1 MRNPADRKH
10 KGPAAANASDPLR
23 ALNTRPGAPPLYQ
36 QIAADLRTRIET
48 GDLPPGAPLPSET
61 AVKALYDVSVPT
73 FRQAVQIL
81 AAEGL
86 VTTRQGR
93 ATKVTERPPV
103 SQPEV
108 FEFDPPTP
116 DARDGFR
123 DWCAVGWQVPRSAD
137 HVLAIAARYA
147 AALNVEPFTDVFI
160 LARYLTHA
168 TGIPAIHRT
177 VVPVATAL
185 AVPDLQH
192 DPFRMPAELYL
203 ILTVAGYRLD
213 WHTSTTAQKPST
225 DDAAVLDIEDG
236 SPVLVHTR
244 LTCSTDGR
252 PLALEETRLPSLR
265 VCIRNR

>member
-1 MRNPADRKH
+1 MSNPADRKH
-10 KGPAAANASDPLR
+10 HRPTPASGPDSLR

-36 QIAADLRTRIET
+36 QIAADLRNRIET

-86 VTTRQGR
+86 VITRQGR
-93 ATKVTERPPV
+93 PTKVAERPQA

-116 DARDGFR
+116 HARDGFQN
-123 DWCAVGWQVPRSAD
+123 WCDIGWQAPRSTD

-147 AALNVEPFTDVFI
+147 TALHVEPFTDVFI
-160 LARYLTHA
+160 LTRYLTHE
-168 TGIPAIHRT
+168 TGLPAVHRM
-177 VVPVATAL
+177 VIPVATGL

-192 DPFRMPAELYL
+192 DPFRLPAELYL
-203 ILTVAGYRLD
+203 ILTVAGYQLD

-225 DDAAVLDIEDG
+225 DDAAALGITDG
-236 SPVLVHTR
+236 APVLVHTR
-244 LTCSTDGR
+244 ITRSTDGQ
-252 PLALEETRLPSLR
+252 PLALEETRLPSPHAR
-265 VCIRNR
+265 IRNR